1 MLCQP
6 TTNNGIESFWWRLK
20 LQLSQSVNSCD
31 RWPPE
36 TLNVFEEFFEK
47 RVCSFPFQ
55 PSSVTA
61 FFRLLLLPPHALRA
75 MGRVLA
81 FDLHSPAQ
89 APVYVRI
96 GLIGMGVNSRV
107 TAISSSSSLTNQP
120 TNTAA
125 TEAAQNLLTFDTGS
139 ELQPGMPGIIVR
151 PSKITLQLL
160 IMRSHS
166 RHLSKNLIPL
176 AQLVVVVYDWD
187 VNHVVIYP
195 TINQSQNIMT
205 NNRNQSDTIG
215 LNLLRLLHDTDVE
228 SKANAMATSSN
239 DSALV
244 QLVLLTTQTV
254 AASYPIS
261 SADSTSLNN
270 SNVMTG
276 FGIGGSVNN
285 GAGVG
290 SQQALYG

>member
-1 MLCQP
+1 
-6 TTNNGIESFWWRLK
+6 
-20 LQLSQSVNSCD
+20 
-31 RWPPE
+31 
-36 TLNVFEEFFEK
+36 
-47 RVCSFPFQ
+47 
-55 PSSVTA
+55 
-61 FFRLLLLPPHALRA
+61 
-75 MGRVLA
+75 
-81 FDLHSPAQ
+81 
-89 APVYVRI
+89 
-96 GLIGMGVNSRV
+96 
-107 TAISSSSSLTNQP
+107 
-120 TNTAA
+120 
-125 TEAAQNLLTFDTGS
+125 
-139 ELQPGMPGIIVR
+139 
-151 PSKITLQLL
+151 
-160 IMRSHS
+160 
-166 RHLSKNLIPL
+166 SKNLIPL
-176 AQLVVVVYDWD
+176 AQLVVVGYDWD

-244 QLVLLTTQTV
+244 QLVLLITQTV